1 MRRAGTKSRAWAS
14 LAALLACT
22 AALPMA
28 CVSGPP
34 SDPDN
39 LCSIFTQKRG
49 WYRAS
54 RQSAARWGVPES
66 VQVAIIHQESR
77 FDARARPPR
86 KKFLWII
93 PGPRPSSAYGYGQI
107 LDGTWQEYRT
117 DVGRDSASRDDF
129 GDVVDFI
136 GWYADRAHRRAGVAK
151 NDAGSV
157 YLAYHE
163 GIGGYSRSSHAAKPW
178 LMKVAGKVSRRA
190 ALYQAQ
196 YDGCRERLQR
206 KRFLGIF

>member
-1 MRRAGTKSRAWAS
+1 MRRPAKYQRAWAS
-14 LAALLACT
+14 LAAVLAV
-22 AALPMA
+22 AGALPMA

-39 LCSIFTQKRG
+39 LCSIFAQKRG
-49 WYRAS
+49 WYRAA
-54 RQSAARWGVPES
+54 RESAARWGVPES
-66 VQVAIIHQESR
+66 VQLALIYQESR

-86 KKFLWII
+86 KKFLGII

-107 LDGTWQEYRT
+107 LDGTWEEYRT

-136 GWYADRAHRRAGVAK
+136 GWYGDRAQRRAGVAR
-151 NDAGSV
+151 NDARAV

-163 GIGGYSRSSHAAKPW
+163 GIGGYSRGSHTAKPW
-178 LMKVAGKVSRRA
+178 LAKVARKVSRRA
-190 ALYQAQ
+190 ALYQTQ

>member
-1 MRRAGTKSRAWAS
+1 MKRRSSPARAWGS
-14 LAALLACT
+14 LAALFFLAGALPLAC
-22 AALPMA
+22 L
-28 CVSGPP
+28 SGPP
-34 SDPDN
+34 SDPDD
-39 LCSIFTQKRG
+39 LCAIFAQKRG

-54 RQSAARWGVPES
+54 LDSAKRWGVPES

-77 FDARARPPR
+77 FQARARPPR
-86 KKFLWII
+86 KKYLGII

-107 LDGTWQEYRT
+107 LDGTWEEYRT
-117 DVGRDSASRDDF
+117 AVGRDSASRDDF

-136 GWYADRAHRRAGVAK
+136 GWYADKANRRAGVAK
-151 NDAGSV
+151 NDAGSI

-163 GIGGYSRSSHAAKPW
+163 GIGGYSRNSHSAKPW

-190 ALYQAQ
+190 AIYQAQ